1 VTAVPDA
8 VASDAHTLLDDL
20 DPEQHAAVTSSGAP
34 LCIVAGPGAGKTRVL
49 TRRVGYR
56 LATGSADAGHVL
68 VITFTRKAATE
79 LNRRLGALGLRG
91 QAVAGTFHAVA
102 LAQLRQRWTDAGTTP
117 PSLLDRKAGL
127 LAPLV
132 AQSAKRGGQA
142 QYVQPADVAAEIEWA
157 KARMINPGAY
167 AAACDEAGRRPPLTP
182 TIVASIYERY
192 ERLKRERAL
201 IDFDDV
207 LIQCARAMRDDR
219 DFAAVQRW
227 KFRHLFVDEFQDIN
241 PLQLHLLEAWR
252 AERPDLCVVGD
263 PDQAIYGWNGADVGA
278 LADFSGRYPGSTI
291 VRLETNYRSTPQ
303 IVRTAS
309 RVLARRSRRTVQ
321 ADGPIPSISVHST
334 DVAEAAAVARRIRDR
349 RGPSMGWRHLAVL
362 ARTNAQL
369 TLIEEALRAAQVPC
383 RVRGGGSLL
392 EQPEVKSWL
401 RDPRHR
407 GPTPVAPRLADLEAM
422 LDEAADEALGNDPA
436 SGLTD
441 ERRRNLEE
449 LVRVGHEYLAL
460 DPTGTSVGF
469 AEWLSATLR
478 TDDIS
483 PDADAVDL
491 VTFHRAKGLEWPVVV
506 VTGLER
512 GLVPIGQ
519 ATTTEALE
527 EETRLLY
534 VALTR
539 AERELYITWAEQ
551 RTFGTRQMNRSP
563 SPLLAPIEVECEA
576 MRQGS
581 PETDNRASLR
591 DARRT
596 LDHAR
601 SGRPEAHS
609 PLFVALK
616 EWRLARARA
625 AETPAYTIFDDKTLT
640 AIVEN
645 EPRTKTALRAVPG
658 IGPVKLERY
667 GDEVLELVSAFVSSR
682 ST

>member
-1 VTAVPDA
+1 MAVPPPLRRR
-8 VASDAHTLLDDL
+8 V
-20 DPEQHAAVTSSGAP
+20 PRRQPAAVP
-34 LCIVAGPGAGKTRVL
+34 
-49 TRRVGYR
+49 
-56 LATGSADAGHVL
+56 SAE
-68 VITFTRKAATE
+68 RW
-79 LNRRLGALGLRG
+79 LG
-91 QAVAGTFHAVA
+91 
-102 LAQLRQRWTDAGTTP
+102 D
-117 PSLLDRKAGL
+117 
-127 LAPLV
+127 
-132 AQSAKRGGQA
+132 
-142 QYVQPADVAAEIEWA
+142 
-157 KARMINPGAY
+157 
-167 AAACDEAGRRPPLTP
+167 
-182 TIVASIYERY
+182 
-192 ERLKRERAL
+192 
-201 IDFDDV
+201 
-207 LIQCARAMRDDR
+207 
-219 DFAAVQRW
+219 
-227 KFRHLFVDEFQDIN
+227 
-241 PLQLHLLEAWR
+241 
-252 AERPDLCVVGD
+252 RPDLCVVGD
-263 PDQAIYGWNGADVGA
+263 PDQAIYGWNGADVSA
-278 LADFSGRYPGSTI
+278 LADFGGRYPGSTI

-321 ADGPIPSISVHST
+321 GDGPIPSISVHPT

-349 RGPSMGWRHLAVL
+349 RGPTMGWRHLAVL

-383 RVRGGGSLL
+383 RMRGGGSLL
-392 EQPEVKSWL
+392 EQPEVKAVAA
-401 RDPRHR
+401 RPAIAGRHR
-407 GPTPVAPRLADLEAM
+407 SLPASPTSRRCSTRPMTTAP
-422 LDEAADEALGNDPA
+422 GHDPA

-519 ATTTEALE
+519 ATTPEALD
-527 EETRLLY
+527 EETRLLD

-539 AERELYITWAEQ
+539 AERELYLTWAEQ

-563 SPLLAPIEVECEA
+563 SPLLAPIEDECEA

-581 PETDNRASLR
+581 PETDHRASLR

-596 LDHAR
+596 LDAAR
-601 SGRPEAHS
+601 SGKRDGHD
-609 PLFVALK
+609 PLFLALK

-625 AETPAYTIFDDKTLT
+625 AETPTYTIFDDKTLT

-645 EPRTKTALRAVPG
+645 EPRTKTTPTGGAGHRPGEARTLRRRGARARVGVRLVTIDLTAHRLELREVDRDEERLAFGADHLAVEERALCVDLAAVDACDSRDELQVGVQGGGTAVLDREDAGHARCARDATASCRAPRRTRRRCGRRGRTRGDPRRRPPSGPAAHLVVAHLHLHRRCEWVCPAEHRRVVEEAERVPRVGGLGPAVDDPTPRLRAEHGRQRLGEVG
-658 IGPVKLERY
+658 RL
-667 GDEVLELVSAFVSSR
+667 GDVGVGR
-682 ST
+682 SV

>member
-1 VTAVPDA
+1 MPPDDA
-8 VASDAHTLLDDL
+8 AASGLLDDL
-20 DPEQHAAVTSSGAP
+20 DADQRAAVTSPGAP

-49 TRRVGYR
+49 TRRVAHR
-56 LATGSADAGHVL
+56 LATGTADPGHVL
-68 VITFTRKAATE
+68 VITFTRKAASE
-79 LNRRLGALGLRG
+79 LNSRLGTLGLRG
-91 QAVAGTFHAVA
+91 QALAGTFHAVA
-102 LAQLRQRWTDAGTTP
+102 LAQLRQRWSDAGTTP
-117 PSLLDRKAGL
+117 PALLERKAGL

-132 AQSAKRGGQA
+132 SQSAKRGGSS

-167 AAACDEAGRRPPLTP
+167 AAACDETGRRPPLTP

-192 ERLKRERAL
+192 ERLKRERSL

-207 LIQCARAMRDDR
+207 LIQCARAMRDDHE
-219 DFAAVQRW
+219 FAAVQHW

-241 PLQLHLLEAWR
+241 PLQLHLLETWR
-252 AERPDLCVVGD
+252 ADRPDLCVVGD
-263 PDQAIYGWNGADVGA
+263 PDQAIYGWNGADISA
-278 LADFSGRYPGSTI
+278 LAQFGTRYPGSTI

-309 RVLARRSRRTVQ
+309 RVLARPSRRTVQ
-321 ADGPIPSISVHST
+321 GDGPIPSISVHPT
-334 DVAEAAAVARRIRDR
+334 DTAEAAAVARQIRDR
-349 RGPSMGWRHLAVL
+349 RGPAMGWRHLAVL

-369 TLIEEALRAAQVPC
+369 TLIEEALRVAQVPC
-383 RVRGGGSLL
+383 RVRGGGRLL
-392 EQPEVKSWL
+392 EQPEVRSWL

-407 GPTPVAPRLADLEAM
+407 GATPLAPRLADLDALLTEVD
-422 LDEAADEALGNDPA
+422 DENDDDHP

-449 LVRVGHEYLAL
+449 LVRLGHEYLAL
-460 DPTGTSVGF
+460 DPMGTSVGF
-469 AEWLSATLR
+469 VEWLEALLR

-491 VTFHRAKGLEWPVVV
+491 VTFHRAKGLEWPVVI

-519 ATTTEALE
+519 ATTPEALE

-539 AERELYITWAEQ
+539 AERELHLTWAEQ
-551 RTFGTRQMNRSP
+551 RTFGTRSMNRSP
-563 SPLLAPIEVECEA
+563 SPLLAAIEDECEA

-591 DARRT
+591 EARRT
-596 LDHAR
+596 LDKAR
-601 SGRPEAHS
+601 SAGRDAPD
-609 PLFVALK
+609 PLFQALK
-616 EWRLARARA
+616 DWRRTRARA
-625 AETPAYTIFDDKTLT
+625 AETPAYTIFDDKTLA

-645 EPRTKTALRAVPG
+645 RPRTKTALRAVPG

-667 GDEVLELVSAFVSSR
+667 GDEVLDLVSSF
-682 ST
+682 T